1 MYWIAIGIGL
11 LLVFLFLDKSPVK
24 KSQYLE
30 NHNTTKV
37 VSSLNNSNQAI
48 NLNSLTNKKSRQ
60 KIQQKWHKVER
71 QLGHFAWF
79 KAVVLICVL
88 AIAGFIINQKM
99 LRISNIVAIIVTVVI
114 GLVWGYLWLQEREK
128 KQFNEQFPDALNML
142 LSAVT
147 SGESITHAIRYVG
160 NKLDGNIGKEFK
172 LMGDR
177 LQLGES
183 PDEVFRKSCVRYPY
197 PSFQF
202 FVITLRVN
210 MNRGG
215 QLKDVITR
223 LNRLIFDARA
233 IERKKYALTSESRMS
248 AKIVCAVPFFF
259 LFILQFLSPENYD
272 FVMFSSEGRPI
283 LYYVVIS
290 ELIGMSIIWGLLKKA
305 R

>member
-1 MYWIAIGIGL
+1 MYWIAIGVGL
-11 LLVFLFLDKSPVK
+11 LLVFFLIDKSPVK

-30 NHNTTKV
+30 NDNTTKLV
-37 VSSLNNSNQAI
+37 GSLSHNNQAI
-48 NLNSLTNKKSRQ
+48 NLNSLTDKKSRQ
-60 KIQQKWHKVER
+60 KIQQKWHKIER

-79 KAVVLICVL
+79 KALVLICVL
-88 AIAGFIINQKM
+88 AFFGFIINQKM
-99 LRISNIVAIIVTVVI
+99 LRVSNIVAIILTVI
-114 GLVWGYLWLQEREK
+114 LGLIFSYLWLQERER

-142 LSAVT
+142 VSAVS

-160 NKLDGNIGKEFK
+160 TKLEGNIGKEFK

-183 PDEVFRKSCVRYPY
+183 PDDVFRKSCVRYPY

-202 FVITLRVN
+202 FVITLRAN

-233 IERKKYALTSESRMS
+233 IERKKYALTSEARIS
-248 AKIVCAVPFFF
+248 AKIVCATPFFF
-259 LFILQFLSPENYD
+259 LFILQFLSPENYE
-272 FVMFSSEGRPI
+272 FVMFNPEGRPI

-290 ELIGMSIIWGLLKKA
+290 EIIGMSIIWGLLKKA
-305 R
+305 K

>member
-1 MYWIAIGIGL
+1 MYWIAISIGL
-11 LLVFLFLDKSPVK
+11 LLVFLLINKTPVK

-30 NHNTTKV
+30 TYNTTKLV
-37 VSSLNNSNQAI
+37 RNITNNQAI
-48 NLNSLTNKKSRQ
+48 NLNSLTDKKSRQ
-60 KIQQKWHKVER
+60 RIQLKWRKVER

-79 KAVVLICVL
+79 KVFALICVL
-88 AIAGFIINQKM
+88 AFSGFIINQKM
-99 LRISNIVAIIVTVVI
+99 LRVSNVAAIIVTVI
-114 GLVWGYLWLQEREK
+114 LGLAWIYLWLQERER

-142 LSAVT
+142 VSAVT
-147 SGESITHAIRYVG
+147 SGESITLAIRYVG
-160 NKLDGNIGKEFK
+160 NKLEGNLGKEFK

-183 PDEVFRKSCVRYPY
+183 PDEVFRKSCARYPY

-202 FVITLRVN
+202 FVITLRAN

-215 QLKDVITR
+215 QLKDVVTR

-233 IERKKYALTSESRMS
+233 IERKKYALTSEARIS
-248 AKIVCAVPFFF
+248 AKIVCATPFFF
-259 LFILQFLSPENYD
+259 LFILQFLSPENYE
-272 FVMFSSEGRPI
+272 FVMFNSEGRPI

-305 R
+305 K